1 MPHLATLLLAVIT
14 AYAMVSGQTPFLS
27 SYAWTLQIDP
37 VWDVLGPFPVH
48 AREQHF
54 ISPSFPL
61 NLSEPI
67 DYQQIWPSSYADGGT
82 VGWSKANIGVDG
94 YLELS
99 FPDIRWKSL
108 RSYEGWA
115 ALQHHAVLRTT
126 LTLHPPSDPI
136 AGSPRLLFDLK
147 QVSYFTIVP
156 QHGSP
161 ASPEWHA
168 GNIYDMERALP
179 ELVELPTDPSHLSP
193 TKYDLF
199 VSGDYEIR
207 LFGDPLVRNSDV
219 PVQRL
224 GIRVEVL
231 SSTSP
236 VVHQKT
242 QDVSC
247 DFLDGYAF
255 GDALGIGIQSAAGW
269 WTVKGV
275 SATSNQTG
283 LDILLSDV
291 SFTIAPSQT
300 RILPLRIHQTTP
312 FFGETIIFD
321 LTLESGTDSQIL
333 SISMPV
339 TQRRLREITG
349 RQVLKGSF
357 FFASSMPSS
366 FLTMPPPMTNVS
378 SAYPPMLALHGAGV
392 DILGQPF
399 WPEALPENKFSWTVI
414 PTGRTSWGLDW
425 HGPSARDAWAS
436 LDALSAMTHRR
447 ELSLPEGW
455 VIPPDTKVIVIGHSN
470 GGQGTWY
477 FASRYPDKVIAAVP
491 AAAFIKSQAYIP
503 LSLARSGHFIDP
515 SLRAILESSLT
526 PDDNDLHL
534 SNLVDT
540 RVLAFHG
547 GDDENVPVRHSREL
561 SSALKAWYPSA
572 NISFQEDAGQGHWYS
587 TVLDNPKTLAFL
599 DAVLSNH
606 DNEEPQS
613 QSFTLTEGT
622 LKSGIPKTF

>member
-1 MPHLATLLLAVIT
+1 MPYLATLLIVIA
-14 AYAMVSGQTPFLS
+14 AYVMVSEQTPFLS
-27 SYAWTLQIDP
+27 SSAWTLRIDP
-37 VWDVLGPFPVH
+37 VWDVSVGLPPPQLLFNL
-48 AREQHF
+48 
-54 ISPSFPL
+54 SPLDYLSV
-61 NLSEPI
+61 SEPI
-67 DYQQIWPSSYADGGT
+67 DYQQMWPSSYADGGL

-126 LTLHPPSDPI
+126 LTLQPPSDPI
-136 AGSPRLLFDLK
+136 ANSIRLLFDLK
-147 QVSYFTIVP
+147 QVSYFTIIP
-156 QHGSP
+156 QDGSP

-179 ELVELPTDPSHLSP
+179 ELVELPTDPSLSNP

-207 LFGDPLVRNSDV
+207 LFGDPLVRNSNV

-224 GIRVEVL
+224 GIRVEVP

-236 VVHQKT
+236 VIHQST

-269 WTVKGV
+269 WTVKAV
-275 SATSNQTG
+275 SATNNQTG

-300 RILPLRIHQTTP
+300 RILPVRIHQTTP
-312 FFGETIIFD
+312 FFGETITFD

-333 SISMPV
+333 SISMPI
-339 TQRRLREITG
+339 TQRRLRLG
-349 RQVLKGSF
+349 
-357 FFASSMPSS
+357 
-366 FLTMPPPMTNVS
+366 
-378 SAYPPMLALHGAGV
+378 LAG
-392 DILGQPF
+392 
-399 WPEALPENKFSWTVI
+399 T
-414 PTGRTSWGLDW
+414 
-425 HGPSARDAWAS
+425 SARDAWAS
-436 LDALSAMTHRR
+436 LDALSVLTQRR
-447 ELSLPEGW
+447 EFSLPEGW

-470 GGQGTWY
+470 GGQGTW
-477 FASRYPDKVIAAVP
+477 
-491 AAAFIKSQAYIP
+491 
-503 LSLARSGHFIDP
+503 SGHFIDP

-526 PDDNDLHL
+526 PDDNDLHM

-540 RVLAFHG
+540 RVLAIHG
-547 GDDENVPVRHSREL
+547 GDDENVPVWHTREL

-572 NISFQEDAGQGHWYS
+572 NVSFQEDAGQGHWYS
-587 TVLDNPKTLAFL
+587 NVLDNPKTLEFL
-599 DAVLSNH
+599 NDAISNH
-606 DNEEPQS
+606 DNEEPLS
-613 QSFTLTEGT
+613 RSFTLTEDLVGCM
-622 LKSGIPKTF
+622 